1 MEIHELTTR
10 AQDIVRDGSL
20 AHDQKVRRL
29 AALATE
35 AIPYPDLSDDCRR
48 ALDKRVICDLMEG
61 HAPYAARYILPD

>member
-10 AQDIVRDGSL
+10 ASDIVRDGSL

-35 AIPYPDLSDDCRR
+35 AIPYPAISDACRE
-48 ALDKRVICDLMEG
+48 ALDKRIICDLHEG
-61 HAPYAARYILPD
+61 HAPIQSG